1 MISKF
6 NISNKIND
14 DTDSS
19 SDNEL
24 YNNII
29 YNSVNKHLNNS
40 NSCNDDNSIKMYHI
54 HNSKNKWITEDF
66 INNILEKYGVH
77 KKVNNIKIWKEA
89 TIHKSY
95 CSNRKRFFC
104 NEIIDKPD
112 DGIDY
117 IDIQDKSGEVYEWIG
132 DGIIQ
137 SIMVQYLTSR
147 YSNKDE
153 GFLSK
158 TRAKIVKTETLS
170 KLAKIIG
177 LQNYVIISKYCEDEL
192 NAREIPNVLE
202 DAFEAF
208 IGAMSKDLGNG
219 NDIEGYSHCHTFF
232 IKLIERKIDMAALI
246 AKNDNYKD
254 ILMRYFHKTFDGHN
268 PSYQN
273 IKTTINGRNKSF
285 VEAVIDSNGK
295 IICTGEGKNK
305 KEAQQIAAKN
315 ALIIYGVNE

>member
-1 MISKF
+1 
-6 NISNKIND
+6 
-14 DTDSS
+14 
-19 SDNEL
+19 
-24 YNNII
+24 
-29 YNSVNKHLNNS
+29 
-40 NSCNDDNSIKMYHI
+40 MYHI
-54 HNSKNKWITEDF
+54 HNPKNKWITEEF
-66 INNILEKYGVH
+66 INKILTKYGVH
-77 KKVNNIKIWKEA
+77 KNINNIEIWKRA
-89 TIHKSY
+89 TVHKSY
-95 CSNRKRFFC
+95 CINRKRFFS
-104 NEIIDKPD
+104 NEIIEKPND
-112 DGIDY
+112 NIDY
-117 IDIQDKSGEVYEWIG
+117 IDIQEKSGEVYEWVG

-137 SIMVQYLTSR
+137 SIMVQYLSSR
-147 YSNKDE
+147 FPNEDE

-158 TRAKIVKTETLS
+158 TRAKIVKTETLA

-219 NDIEGYSHCHTFF
+219 DTIQGYPYCHTFF
-232 IKLIERKIDMAALI
+232 INLIESKIDMAALI

-254 ILMRYFHKTFDGHN
+254 ILMRHFHKKFDGQN

-273 IKTTINGRNKSF
+273 IKTTINGKNKSF
-285 VEAVIDSNGK
+285 VEAVLDTNGK